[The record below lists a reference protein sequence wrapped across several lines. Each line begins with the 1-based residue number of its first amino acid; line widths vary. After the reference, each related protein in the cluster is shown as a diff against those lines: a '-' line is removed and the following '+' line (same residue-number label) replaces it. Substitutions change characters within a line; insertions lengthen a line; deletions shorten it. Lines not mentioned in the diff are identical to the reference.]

1 MAPLLHIVTLNWNRR
16 DDTLA
21 FLASCQ
27 RQSYTPRHVL
37 VVDNGSSDDT
47 LAAVAAAYPSVE
59 LVANGANLGFAAGMN
74 VGLRRALAGGAEY
87 VLLANND
94 TTLGPLML
102 ELLVAAARA
111 YKADMVAPAIY
122 HADVPSRLW
131 WLGGM
136 LRPVLLE
143 IRRCRTPPGRE
154 LAPFAVDFV
163 TGCGMLV
170 SRRCLETVGLF
181 DERFFMYY
189 EDHDYCLRVRRA
201 GLRIL
206 VEPRAIMYHKVA
218 SSSGGSDSPN
228 ERYQM
233 ARSSVQFFRKHAR
246 PWQWLAIGPY
256 RTGSALRTLGRL
268 LRRGQREAARAYLRG
283 LRDGLVATR

>member
-1 MAPLLHIVTLNWNRR
+1 MAPLLHIITLNWNRR

-21 FLASCQ
+21 FLASCRAQ
-27 RQSYTPRHVL
+27 TYVPRHVL
-37 VVDNGSSDDT
+37 VVDNGSSDGT
-47 LAAVAAAYPSVE
+47 LEAVAAAYPDVE
-59 LVANGANLGFAAGMN
+59 RLANGANLGFAAGMN
-74 VGLRRALAGGAEY
+74 AGLRRALAAGADY

-102 ELLVAAARA
+102 ELLVAAARQYA
-111 YKADMVAPAIY
+111 AELVAPAIY
-122 HADVPSRLW
+122 YADAPTRLW
-131 WLGGM
+131 WLGGT
-136 LRPVLLE
+136 LRPMLLE
-143 IRRCRTPPGRE
+143 IRRYAAPPDRVA
-154 LAPFAVDFV
+154 APFAVDFV
-163 TGCGMLV
+163 TGCGMLI

-206 VEPRAIMYHKVA
+206 VEPRAVMYHKVA
-218 SSSGGSDSPN
+218 QSSGGSDSPN

-233 ARSSVQFFRKHAR
+233 GRSSLQLFRKHAR

-268 LRRGQREAARAYLRG
+268 LRRGQYAAAQAYLRG
-283 LRDGLVATR
+283 LRDGLAATR